1 MTRRSDEKERSE
13 QRSGGFGRRGAKA
26 YQWALEAAI
35 SVPIAMGLGY
45 WADTRLGTSPWLL
58 FVGVVI
64 GFGALVRGLLR
75 IRRLVEDGADGDA
88 PGSDR

>member
-1 MTRRSDEKERSE
+1 MTRRSDDSPEDG
-13 QRSGGFGRRGAKA
+13 RSGGFGRRGAKA
-26 YQWALEAAI
+26 YQWALESAL

-75 IRRLVEDGADGDA
+75 IRRLVEDGGDGGS
-88 PGSDR
+88 PGSGT

>member
-1 MTRRSDEKERSE
+1 MTRRRDDGEE
-13 QRSGGFGRRGAKA
+13 QGRSGGFGRRGAKA
-26 YQWALEAAI
+26 YQWTLEAAI

-45 WADTRLGTSPWLL
+45 WADTRFGTSPWLL

-88 PGSDR
+88 PGSGR